1 MGAGAEKYAERAL
14 KLGCY
19 AVAATLDEND
29 LTLIEDLEA
38 VVYAGPDSAK
48 LRQALSKRVGPIVP
62 ILMDEN
68 FEIWLVREQSICIDT
83 TAAGGN
89 ATLLAG

>member
-1 MGAGAEKYAERAL
+1 MGAGAEKYVKRAL
-14 KLGCY
+14 ELGCY
-19 AVAATLDEND
+19 AIAATLDEDD

-38 VVYAGPDSAK
+38 VVYSGPNSARV
-48 LRQALSKRVGPIVP
+48 RQALSKRAGPIVP

-68 FEIWLVREQSICIDT
+68 FEVWLMREQSICIDT

-89 ATLLAG
+89 AALLAG